1 MGVAFWRGAFLCMA
15 YWGKLL
21 IADGLFS
28 VTKVAVFHLST
39 PEQNIPSMK
48 TRRILLT
55 SCASLIAVSG
65 SAQIVPSAGIT
76 HVDSRGS
83 LDDAGDL
90 SFSATAFADGVIG
103 NGAFAPTHTIPN
115 VNNGTYGNASSWI
128 GGSYIGLSWGNA
140 GKTIQSIAFGRDNT
154 GTFSDRSDGVYALQ
168 YTTSDLSGL
177 VIPSTGGTAGVVG
190 AAADGAG
197 WVSAG
202 TVTLTGSAGRNRFD
216 LPFSLSGVTGLR
228 LIAPGG
234 AAIDQFEVYG
244 SRLTAGTRSAN
255 LVITPNAGFTLGWD
269 GNDGVNFSAAD
280 PAVVPVNLATG
291 ATAISSSDLGPQL
304 GIPHHRALNL
314 NDGFYGN
321 NKSWISGTADTV
333 SPFGGVTFSGAR
345 HVGAVAWGRDN
356 GNNVGDGPNQQ
367 FVDRAVGLYTLQS
380 LNPDDNTTWETL
392 GTFNYLGNDDATT
405 GGGFTSWLRHQYSVA
420 TAGGALR
427 TAGIRVMVP
436 PGGFGSNAIDEL
448 EVIGTTMTWSN
459 AATTGKWNLNGDAN
473 FTGAADGKFLA
484 QDGVLFGNAGAG
496 TVTLEGTLNAGAVT
510 VDASSNYTFTGTGSI
525 TGTSGVT
532 KRGTGAL
539 TIGGTHTFTGPVSV
553 EGGMLRVDFADPN
566 SPTANVVGSTALSLA
581 GGVLHVRGAAF
592 SANSQQFSGTTL
604 RAGESEVYASTAG
617 AGSSMALNLGAITRD
632 VGATVTFYMPGGG
645 NSATNGILT
654 GSGTAGTILTEGGV
668 AYALAGSKFSW
679 AAKSADGTFITALEG
694 VGGYTGSTAS
704 TLAGNADVASGVDTS
719 LAADASVTSLR
730 FSQNEGR
737 VISIAG
743 GQTLTTGGLLITPSV
758 GTAGSAINGGTLRGA
773 AGKDLVVFQNGTQ
786 AFTIGSVIAD
796 NTSATGLTKAGSG
809 RLVLTAQNSFTG
821 NIQISQG
828 ALEVS
833 GGSNGTLS
841 GIGANIAGRTITVA
855 PGASLISATTD
866 SVDFFSTTQNLVA
879 FRIGGT
885 WENNPANTASTGFQ
899 RVDNLTLTAATVND
913 RGQHGGGYGGILAA
927 GNVTINGSAPSTYNQ
942 LGGGAGLGVLA
953 TTFNVENVTGDAS
966 ADFIVNGNIRQ
977 SPVGTGSFV
986 KRGAGTM
993 ALNGTMQQGGVTTV
1007 LGGKLSRQ
1015 GTATSALPGL
1025 WVGNGAVFA
1034 AEATSGT
1041 NRNEVTG
1048 DITLAG
1054 GTLAGNSFY
1063 GDTNTGQFFFANSVA
1078 RKLTVHGDTQ
1088 SVISADMH
1096 FGGTHTIEVANGASD
1111 VDLLVTGRLSHH
1123 HLTAWGGISKTGAG
1137 TMHLVGS
1144 MDGTNA
1150 AGVNGIFGLGGIQ
1163 INAGT
1168 LMFSGSLGYSA
1179 FTPGNKAGYHLADFA
1194 ENSTLKWATG
1204 NTNDPSVN
1212 GNLRI
1217 RDGVTATLDTN
1228 GNDVLLSGVFGT
1240 NGTGTGVM
1248 KKSGA
1253 GKLTLTANQTLTGG
1267 AIVESGTL
1275 QIGNGA
1281 ASGNVGNIA
1290 NSGTVIFNRSD
1301 DYTYSGTISGSG
1313 GVTNNGF
1320 IVRIGAAQ
1328 TYTGPT
1334 VINSGF
1340 FVLPAGI
1347 DNALAPQTVV
1357 TVASGANFD
1366 ISSRALTIA
1375 GLNGG
1380 GSVYSYN
1387 TSSGALTSNVATGE
1401 THTFSGAM
1409 GGPFPNFAFTKSGT
1423 GTQVLTGAN
1432 THTGATTINGGTLV
1446 VNGSISGSTTTV
1458 DSGGT
1463 LAGSGTLAS
1472 VNVLSGG
1479 TLSPGNSPG
1488 LLTTGNL
1495 ALGSGSTLSL
1505 EINTTTPATGY
1516 DQLAVAGSVTLGGT
1530 LSLSGSYLT
1539 TPAVTGDLFFVVI
1552 NDGADAISG
1561 TFAGA
1566 PDGGHVFALNGQDF
1580 VVSYIA
1586 DSVGGTFT
1594 GGNDV
1599 ALMAVP
1605 EPGATISLLSGLGVL
1620 VALRRRRH

>member
-1 MGVAFWRGAFLCMA
+1 
-15 YWGKLL
+15 LL
-21 IADGLFS
+21 
-28 VTKVAVFHLST
+28 
-39 PEQNIPSMK
+39 
-48 TRRILLT
+48 
-55 SCASLIAVSG
+55 
-65 SAQIVPSAGIT
+65 
-76 HVDSRGS
+76 
-83 LDDAGDL
+83 
-90 SFSATAFADGVIG
+90 
-103 NGAFAPTHTIPN
+103 
-115 VNNGTYGNASSWI
+115 
-128 GGSYIGLSWGNA
+128 
-140 GKTIQSIAFGRDNT
+140 
-154 GTFSDRSDGVYALQ
+154 SDRSAGLYTLQ
-168 YTTSDLSGL
+168 YTTADLSAL
-177 VIPSTGGTAGVVG
+177 SIPATGNTAGVVG
-190 AAADGAG
+190 AAADALP
-197 WVSAG
+197 WVTVGTIDYQSAQP
-202 TVTLTGSAGRNRFD
+202 GRNRFD
-216 LPFSLSGVTGLR
+216 LPTALSGVTGIR

-234 AAIDQFEVYG
+234 AAVDELEVYG
-244 SRLTAGTRSAN
+244 SRLTAGTLAAG
-255 LVITPNAGFTLGWD
+255 LTITPAPGITIGWD
-269 GNDGVNFSAAD
+269 GNDGVNFSAATGASA
-280 PAVVPVNLATG
+280 PFNLART
-291 ATAISSSDLGPQL
+291 ATAIASSQLGPEL
-304 GIPHHRALNL
+304 GIPFHLIGNI
-314 NDGFYGN
+314 NDGLYGN
-321 NKSWISGTADTV
+321 NQSWIAGTADTV
-333 SPFGGVTFSGAR
+333 SPFAGVTFSGAR
-345 HVGAVAWGRDN
+345 HVTSVAWGRDN
-356 GNNVGDGPNQQ
+356 GNNTSDGPLQQ
-367 FVDRAVGLYTLQS
+367 FTDRATGLYTLQS

-392 GTFNYLGNDDATT
+392 GTFNYTGNDDATV
-405 GGGFTSWLRHQYSVA
+405 GGSFTSWLRHQYSVA

-427 TAGIRVMVP
+427 SAGIRLMVP

-448 EVIGTTMTWSN
+448 EVNGATMTWSN
-459 AATTGKWNLNGDAN
+459 GAGTGKWNVNGDAN

-484 QDGVLFGNAGAG
+484 QDGVRFGNVGAG
-496 TVTLEGTLNAGAVT
+496 TVTLEGTLNAGTAT

-525 TGTSGVT
+525 TGTSGLT
-532 KRGTGAL
+532 KRGTGTL
-539 TIGGTHTFTGPVSV
+539 TIGGTHTFTGPTSV
-553 EGGMLRVDFADPN
+553 DGGMLRVDFADTN
-566 SPTANVVGSTALSLA
+566 SPTANILGNTALSLA
-581 GGVLHVRGAAF
+581 GGVLHVRGRAD

-604 RAGESEVYASTAG
+604 RAGAAEVYATPG
-617 AGSSMALNLGAITRD
+617 AGVASVALNFGAITRD
-632 VGATVTFYMPGGG
+632 VGATATFFPPAGT
-645 NSATNGILT
+645 NSATNGIAT
-654 GSGTAGTILTEGGV
+654 SSGTAGTILTDGGV
-668 AYALAGSKFSW
+668 AYALAQGNFDW
-679 AAKSADGTFITALEG
+679 AAKSADGTFITGLELL
-694 VGGYTGSTAS
+694 GGYTGSSAS

-730 FSQNEGR
+730 FNQNEGR

-758 GTAGSAINGGTLRGA
+758 GTAGSAINGGTLRGP
-773 AGKDLVVFQNGTQ
+773 AGKDLVVFQNSAQ
-786 AFTIGSVIAD
+786 AFNIGSVIAD
-796 NTSATGLTKAGSG
+796 NTSATGLTKAGNG

-821 NIQISQG
+821 NIQINQG

-899 RVDNLTLTAATVND
+899 RVDNLTLTGATVND
-913 RGQHGGGYGGILAA
+913 SGQHGGNYGGILAA
-927 GNVTINGSAPSTYNQ
+927 GNVTISGSAPSTYNQ
-942 LGGGAGLGVLA
+942 LGGGTGLAVLNA
-953 TTFNVENVTGDAS
+953 TFNVEDVSGDSS
-966 ADFIVNGNIRQ
+966 ADFTVNGSIRQ

-993 ALNGTMQQGGVTTV
+993 VLNGTMQQAGVTTV

-1025 WVGNGAVFA
+1025 WVGNGTVFA

-1041 NRNEVTG
+1041 NRNDVTG

-1054 GTLAGNSFY
+1054 GTLAGNGYF
-1063 GDTNTGQFFFANSVA
+1063 GDTNTGQFFFSSAVG
-1078 RKLTVHGDTQ
+1078 RKISVHGDTQ

-1123 HLTAWGGISKTGAG
+1123 HLSAWGGISKTGAG

-1150 AGVNGIFGLGGIQ
+1150 AGVNGIFGLGGVVM
-1163 INAGT
+1163 NAGT

-1194 ENSTLKWATG
+1194 GNSTLKWAPG

-1240 NGTGTGVM
+1240 NGIGTGIM
-1248 KKSGA
+1248 KKTGA
-1253 GKLTLTANQTLTGG
+1253 GKLTVAANQALTGG
-1267 AIVESGTL
+1267 TIVESGTL
-1275 QIGNGA
+1275 QIGNGG
-1281 ASGNVGNIA
+1281 ASGRVGNIA

-1301 DYTYSGTISGSG
+1301 DYIYNGVISGTGSVTHNGLILRIS
-1313 GVTNNGF
+1313 
-1320 IVRIGAAQ
+1320 IPQ

-1334 VINSGF
+1334 IVNSGF
-1340 FVLPAGI
+1340 FVLPTGF

-1366 ISSRALTIA
+1366 ISSRALTIS

-1387 TSSGALTSNVATGE
+1387 TSSGVLTSNVATGE
-1401 THTFSGAM
+1401 THTFSGSM
-1409 GGPFPNFAFTKSGT
+1409 GDPFPNFAFTKSGP
-1423 GTQVLTGAN
+1423 GTQVLAGAN

-1463 LAGSGTLAS
+1463 LGGSGTLAA

-1479 TLSPGNSPG
+1479 TLAPGNSPG
-1488 LLTTGNL
+1488 LLTTGSLSLNG
-1495 ALGSGSTLSL
+1495 GSALSL
-1505 EINTTTPATGY
+1505 EINSTTPATGY
-1516 DQLAVAGSVTLGGT
+1516 DQLAVNGGVTLGGT
-1530 LSLSGSYLT
+1530 LSLSGTYLT
-1539 TPAVTGDLFFVVI
+1539 TPAITGDLFFVI
-1552 NDGADAISG
+1552 LNDGADAISG
-1561 TFAGA
+1561 TFAGV
-1566 PDGGHVFALNGQDF
+1566 PNGGHVFAMNGQDF
-1580 VVSYIA
+1580 LVSYFA

-1605 EPGATISLLSGLGVL
+1605 EPGAALSLLSGLGVL
-1620 VALRRRRH
+1620 IALRRRRN